1 MTPRPTTTPRPT
13 RRAYTL
19 VEMLIVVTILGIAG
33 TMVLPSMQSLGV
45 LRTQAAVR
53 AVVAD
58 ITYAQ
63 MDALGYQEPRAVV
76 FDADANMYTL
86 CEVVGESIDVEAD
99 ALYDPKGPNERHR
112 LLLDEERFGG
122 AFISEISLNSGTAL
136 IFDEQGAPIAAPGST
151 TLSDGGSITITGPD
165 SRFRIDIAAFTGRVT
180 VVQLD

>member
-1 MTPRPTTTPRPT
+1 MNPQTTPRNGST

-19 VEMLIVVTILGIAG
+19 VEMLITVTILGIAG
-33 TMVLPSMQSLGV
+33 SMVLPSMRSLGV

-63 MDALGYQEPRAVV
+63 MDALGYQQPRAIV
-76 FDADANMYTL
+76 FDEDANMYTL
-86 CEVVGESIDVEAD
+86 CEVVGASIDVETD
-99 ALYDPKGPNERHR
+99 ALYDPKGPDERHR
-112 LLLDEERFGG
+112 VLLSNERFGG
-122 AFISEISLNSGTAL
+122 AFISDISLNSGTAL

-151 TLSDGGSITITGPD
+151 TLSDGGSVTISGPD

-180 VVQLD
+180 VIQLN